1 MLEHQQRQRRLQRDG
16 KVNNESGADE
26 DDDVTSDNDD
36 SPVVDLSKRWDEGNL
51 VDQVSDWAAAW
62 QDG

>member
-36 SPVVDLSKRWDEGNL
+36 SPVVDLSKR
-51 VDQVSDWAAAW
+51 
-62 QDG
+62 